1 MSTTPRYST
10 PWLRAFALW
19 AQALSAEGNPLGHVL
34 KNYADKWAD
43 DLAAQSQPEPV
54 RSAVKQYDLDQ
65 SPDYRKGYED
75 GRRNGYEVG
84 KRHAAPQS
92 ELSDALR
99 TLLDFQ
105 NDVEV
110 MGEWEAQEINHKMLK
125 KARAR
130 QAEIVTKCRAV
141 LAALAGLGAQRGN

>member
-1 MSTTPRYST
+1 M
-10 PWLRAFALW
+10 
-19 AQALSAEGNPLGHVL
+19 
-34 KNYADKWAD
+34 KD
-43 DLAAQSQPEPV
+43 DLHGPIALELLNSGIYMSPVVQHEWENEKRKYLSPQPQLEPV

-141 LAALAGLGAQRGN
+141 LAAQAGLGAQRGN